1 MNNSAFKS
9 AKLRLE
15 MSGVGDKNKTIV
27 TFNNLVQSPS
37 ADSLH
42 ILQTAIE
49 TFTAGTIEDTQLVVT
64 SQLN

>member
-1 MNNSAFKS
+1 MNNPAFKS

-15 MSGVGDKNKTIV
+15 MSGIGDKNKTTI

-37 ADSLH
+37 TDSLH
-42 ILQTAIE
+42 VLQTAIE
-49 TFTAGTIEDTQLVVT
+49 TFTAGTIEDKQLVVT

>member
-1 MNNSAFKS
+1 MNNSACKS

-15 MSGVGDKNKTIV
+15 MSGIGNKNKTII

-37 ADSLH
+37 ADSLNV
-42 ILQTAIE
+42 LQTAIE
-49 TFTAGTIEDTQLVVT
+49 TFTAGAIEDKQLVVT

>member
-1 MNNSAFKS
+1 MNKSAFKS

-15 MSGVGDKNKTIV
+15 MSGIGNKNKTII

-37 ADSLH
+37 TDSLNV
-42 ILQTAIE
+42 LQTAIE
-49 TFTAGTIEDTQLVVT
+49 TFTAGSIEDKQLVVT

>member
-1 MNNSAFKS
+1 MNNPAFKS

-15 MSGVGDKNKTIV
+15 MSGIGDKTKTII

-37 ADSLH
+37 TDSLH
-42 ILQTAIE
+42 VLQTAIE
-49 TFTAGTIEDTQLVVT
+49 TFTAGTIEDKQLVVT